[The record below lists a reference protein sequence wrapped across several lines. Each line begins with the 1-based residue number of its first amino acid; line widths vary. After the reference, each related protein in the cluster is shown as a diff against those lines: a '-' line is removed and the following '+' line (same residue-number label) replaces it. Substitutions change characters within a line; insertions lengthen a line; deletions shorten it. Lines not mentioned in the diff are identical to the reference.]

1 MMGKLDGKVAIISG
15 SAQGVG
21 RGVALALHKHG
32 AKVVILDI
40 NQAGAE
46 KTAADIVADGG
57 QAIGLVCDITKK
69 EQIQQVVDKT
79 VEVFGTVDI
88 LVNNAHASTQKPLE
102 LLTEDDFALSFNTGF
117 WATHYFMQ
125 AVFPIFQAKNQGK
138 IINFGSNSSILGHA
152 YQGAYAAAKEAI
164 GAITKVAA
172 TEWGKYHINVNILCP
187 FANSPGMIAW
197 SEKFPEE
204 YEKSLSRI
212 PLHRVGDCQND
223 IGEVAAWLAS
233 YESDYVTGQTILAD
247 GGAHYIR

>member
-1 MMGKLDGKVAIISG
+1 MGKLDGKVAIISG
-15 SAQGVG
+15 AAQGVG
-21 RGVALALHKHG
+21 RGVALAMHKHG

-46 KTAADIVADGG
+46 KTAADIIAAGG
-57 QAIGLVCDITKK
+57 EALGLGCDISKQ
-69 EQIQQVVDKT
+69 ENIQQVVDKT

-88 LVNNAHASTQKPLE
+88 MVNNAHASTQKPLE
-102 LLTEDDFALSFNTGF
+102 MLTAEDFALSFNTGF
-117 WATHYFMQ
+117 WATHHFMQ
-125 AVFPIFQAKNQGK
+125 AVFPIFKEKKAGK

-172 TEWGKYHINVNILCP
+172 TEWGIHNINVNILCP

-197 SEKFPEE
+197 SEKFPQE
-204 YEKSLSRI
+204 YEKTINRI
-212 PLHRVGDCQND
+212 PLRRVGDCQND

-233 YESDYVTGQTILAD
+233 SEADYVTGQTILVD